1 MRRISTTNEA
11 GTVIEM
17 IETANGIQTVIDGRN
32 VFNPNNTQL
41 ALDTFERVY
50 ARQAKQAAIDHER
63 LFTGC

>member
-32 VFNPNNTQL
+32 VFGANNTKL

-50 ARQAKQAAIDHER
+50 NEMHAAE
-63 LFTGC
+63 LSVA